1 MSFINIIDAF
11 YSDPHFGHKNII
23 KYANRPVNSLENMH
37 KNLISLYNCMIDE
50 DDVCLWLGDA
60 FFCCQDEAT
69 AILSAM
75 NGKKLIVRG
84 NHDKSANWLLNA
96 GFDMVFDNWIS
107 MKIGDV
113 PVRCCHY
120 PYRYGYDRH
129 SSEIQNLY
137 PTKRKGEIL
146 IHGHTHLREIL
157 HGNQIHVGVDATGY
171 MPLRTNEVWSLIK
184 KCRIAK

>member
-1 MSFINIIDAF
+1 MSLINIVDAF

-23 KYANRPVNSLENMH
+23 KYANRPVAELQNMH
-37 KNLISLYNCMIDE
+37 KTLINFYNATVAEDE
-50 DDVCLWLGDA
+50 ICLWLGDA
-60 FFCCQDEAT
+60 FFCNADEAT

-113 PVRCCHY
+113 R
-120 PYRYGYDRH
+120 RRA
-129 SSEIQNLY
+129 SSL
-137 PTKRKGEIL
+137 L
-146 IHGHTHLREIL
+146 
-157 HGNQIHVGVDATGY
+157 
-171 MPLRTNEVWSLIK
+171 PLSL
-184 KCRIAK
+184 